1 MKKLSPLAF
10 LCAAALAGTMTAQ
23 NPSQKEL
30 KATSSPSAPTIP
42 AAKSSSTPG
51 VPAATSDKSATTSSS
66 PTKSPSTSPAVDAI
80 VSDPNYR
87 IGPSD
92 VISVVVWHEPDF
104 STSAPVRPDG
114 KISLPLIGEIQAAG
128 LRPAELDDN
137 LTTALKK
144 FVSDPRVTVTVN
156 SINSR
161 QIYLMGEVLKAGA
174 VPMTAGMTVLQALA
188 TGGGFSQYA
197 DLKKIYVLRTQNGTQ
212 VKLPFNYKEVIK
224 GRSTEQNIVLIP
236 GDTIVVP

>member
-1 MKKLSPLAF
+1 MKKLSTLAF

-30 KATSSPSAPTIP
+30 KPNTVPVTSTVP
-42 AAKSSSTPG
+42 AAKNDAAKNDAAKNDKAAVPNTAPSKAQTPN
-51 VPAATSDKSATTSSS
+51 A
-66 PTKSPSTSPAVDAI
+66 AVDSI

-92 VISVVVWHEPDF
+92 IISVVVWHEPDF

-128 LRPAELDDN
+128 LRPSELDDT
-137 LTTALKK
+137 LTTALRK

-156 SINSR
+156 AINSR
-161 QIYLMGEVLKAGA
+161 QIYLMGEVAKAGA

-224 GRSTEQNIVLIP
+224 GRNQDQNVVLIP

>member
-1 MKKLSPLAF
+1 MKKLSTLAF
-10 LCAAALAGTMTAQ
+10 LCAALAGTMQAQ

-30 KATSSPSAPTIP
+30 KATSSPSAPSVP
-42 AAKSSSTPG
+42 AAKSSSATS
-51 VPAATSDKSATTSSS
+51 VPAAMNDKSATTSST
-66 PTKSPSTSPAVDAI
+66 PTKPPNNSAAVDAI

-137 LTTALKK
+137 LTNALKK

-161 QIYLMGEVLKAGA
+161 QIYLMGEVAKAGA

-224 GRSTEQNIVLIP
+224 GRNTDQNVVLLP

>member
-1 MKKLSPLAF
+1 MKKLSTLAF

-30 KATSSPSAPTIP
+30 KANTVPATSTVP
-42 AAKSSSTPG
+42 AAKNDAAKNDKAAVPNAAPSKAQTPN
-51 VPAATSDKSATTSSS
+51 A
-66 PTKSPSTSPAVDAI
+66 AVDSI

-92 VISVVVWHEPDF
+92 IISVVVWHEPDF

-128 LRPAELDDN
+128 LRPAELDDT

-156 SINSR
+156 AINSR
-161 QIYLMGEVLKAGA
+161 QIYLMGE
-174 VPMTAGMTVLQALA
+174 
-188 TGGGFSQYA
+188 
-197 DLKKIYVLRTQNGTQ
+197 I
-212 VKLPFNYKEVIK
+212 
-224 GRSTEQNIVLIP
+224 GRAHV
-236 GDTIVVP
+236 